1 MHSFYLPWWT
11 ATHDMTSYCGAPPH
25 PYDWL
30 ERWNVDPVLLAA
42 LGVAAALAWRA
53 PHPRSAL
60 AAVGVLGVAFVSPL
74 CALGVALFSA
84 RAVHHVLLVAVA
96 APLVALAFPTF
107 RSRHLG
113 IAFAI
118 STATLWAWHL
128 PSLYDRALGDTAIYW
143 LMQLSL
149 LATATWFWRD
159 LLAAPP
165 VTAAMVS
172 ILAMAQM
179 SMLGALLT
187 FAREPLYASHAA
199 TTLPWGLAQV
209 ADQQLAGLVM
219 WVPGVI
225 PYALATALIA
235 RRVWNRAAGTA

>member
-1 MHSFYLPWWT
+1 
-11 ATHDMTSYCGAPPH
+11 MTSYCGAPPH
-25 PYDWL
+25 PHDWL
-30 ERWNVDPVLLAA
+30 GRWNFDPVLLVA
-42 LGVAAALAWRA
+42 LAIAAALAL
-53 PHPRSAL
+53 RSAHSRAAL
-60 AAVGVLGVAFVSPL
+60 ASVAVLAVAFVSPL
-74 CALGVALFSA
+74 CALSVALFSA

-96 APLVALAFPTF
+96 APLAALALPA
-107 RSRHLG
+107 RGSRHLG
-113 IAFAI
+113 PSFVV
-118 STATLWAWHL
+118 STATLWIWHL
-128 PSLYDRALGDTAIYW
+128 PTLYDRAQGDTPIYW

-149 LATATWFWRD
+149 LGTAVWFWRA

-165 VTAAMVS
+165 ITASMAA

-179 SMLGALLT
+179 GMLGAILT

-199 TTLPWGLAQV
+199 TTLPWGLEQV

-235 RRVWNRAAGTA
+235 RRVWLRAAGTA